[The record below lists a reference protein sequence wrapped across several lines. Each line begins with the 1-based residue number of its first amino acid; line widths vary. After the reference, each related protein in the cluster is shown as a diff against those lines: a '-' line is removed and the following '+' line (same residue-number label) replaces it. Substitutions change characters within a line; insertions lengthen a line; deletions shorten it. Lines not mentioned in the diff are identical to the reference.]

1 MNIEQEKAYQLSS
14 QERYDIIAQAM
25 EYAEDDG
32 FINQFVFV
40 RTLYVL
46 TARALYPDLLD
57 KINDMLINQTPMV
70 AWDTLLG
77 NGTIDNMLADY
88 SEDLATLAEDG
99 STWLEDFM
107 TFRNSARGI
116 IDVLQTF
123 TQGIADNMGQQLDMF
138 KNDADIASVQDIA
151 EKWGLNADMAK
162 KV

>member
-1 MNIEQEKAYQLSS
+1 
-14 QERYDIIAQAM
+14 
-25 EYAEDDG
+25 
-32 FINQFVFV
+32 
-40 RTLYVL
+40 
-46 TARALYPDLLD
+46 
-57 KINDMLINQTPMV
+57 
-70 AWDTLLG
+70 
-77 NGTIDNMLADY
+77 
-88 SEDLATLAEDG
+88 
-99 STWLEDFM
+99 M